1 MDTTLEEKDLS
12 QSTSDQTPSV
22 ADEDQL
28 SETGSEIDSGDTD
41 IESSSTSAAD
51 EDQLSE
57 TGSEI
62 GPGDTESNHGISAQF
77 GVIDRFYDF
86 VARFND
92 AENHNLEHISVSGD
106 DISGGTKKP
115 AIFQH
120 PTLFP
125 CFLPRMKVKFLTL
138 FHVFLFPHAN
148 IDV

>member
-28 SETGSEIDSGDTD
+28 SETGSEIDSGDT
-41 IESSSTSAAD
+41 
-51 EDQLSE
+51 
-57 TGSEI
+57 
-62 GPGDTESNHGISAQF
+62 ESNHGISAQF

-86 VARFND
+86 VAHFND
-92 AENHNLEHISVSGD
+92 AENHHLEHISVSGG

-120 PTLFP
+120 PTIDGES
-125 CFLPRMKVKFLTL
+125 RLTYTL
-138 FHVFLFPHAN
+138 SLIH
-148 IDV
+148 I